1 MSGLGFERATQNRVV
16 KLFTAKLGYRYGGD
30 RSKWADNSFV
40 DAAILSEHLQT
51 KGNSSAE
58 ISAALFQLRKAADA
72 SQGGLYEANKRVYSL
87 LRYGVQVKT
96 AVDQPTTTVN
106 LIDWANAEAN
116 EFTIA
121 EEVTLRGPLERRP
134 DLVLYVNGLA
144 IGVLELKRSSVSVG
158 ESIRQSLS
166 NQKAE
171 FNGWFFATV
180 QFVLAGNDSE
190 GLRYGTTG
198 TPAKYFLSWKEGA
211 PDSSLNRLDQDL
223 LKVCRKD
230 RLIELMRD
238 FVLFDAGTK
247 KLPRVH
253 QYFGI
258 KAAQAFMRR
267 REGGIIW
274 HTQGSGKSIVMVLL
288 ARWIL
293 ATNPNARVVI
303 ITDRDEL
310 DKQIEAVFGGADE
323 HVYRS
328 SNGADLLEVLS
339 QPSPRLICSLVH
351 KFGVR
356 GVEDFE
362 AHIARLTNETCNTYG
377 ELFVFVDECHRTQ
390 SGRLHRLMKA
400 ILREAIF
407 YGFTG
412 TPLLTKDRA
421 TTLEV
426 FGRYIHVYKYSEA
439 VADEVVLD
447 LVYEARD
454 IDQRISSQAKVDQWF
469 EAKTSDLNPWQVREL
484 KRYWG
489 TMQAVLSSKSRI
501 NRIVMGIIYDI
512 STQADLASERATAML
527 VASSIYEACRYFD
540 LFNQTELKG
549 RCAIITSYDPK
560 ARDITKEETGAN
572 TETDKQFIYNSYTK
586 LLETVQP
593 RPGQSRTEA
602 YEDQAKRLFVN
613 EPARMKLL
621 IVVDK
626 LLTGFDA
633 PSCRVLYI
641 DKSMQDHGLFQAI
654 CRTNRLDGEDKK
666 YGCIVD
672 YKDLFKKVQNAI
684 TVYSDADLDHTAAGA
699 DPNVVLQDRLKKAK
713 QRLDLA
719 LEQEQLLAESVPP
732 PQDEE
737 AILLL
742 FVGASDQADA
752 RQQQEPLRV
761 AYYKTVAEL
770 MRAYAA
776 IANELSQAGY
786 STKEVRAL
794 IEQRDRALEWRQ
806 LIRLAA
812 GENLDLKDYEADM
825 RFLIDAYIV
834 AEESRKISAFDDLP
848 LLQLIEKLGLQ
859 TAIEQSLGKG
869 ANNKEA
875 IAETIENNVGRT
887 IRSENANDPAFYD
900 RMSQVLEEI
909 IRLRKQNAITYEQ
922 YLQRVA
928 ELARRLIAKTDD
940 TTPKELNTDGKR
952 ALCSNLNGDVQLAL
966 RVDGAVRQARPDG
979 WRRVQAKEN
988 LIKAALFNELQ
999 DPDEVER
1006 IFAVVFAQSEY

>member
-16 KLFTAKLGYRYGGD
+16 KLFTAKLGYHYGGD

-51 KGNSSAE
+51 KGYSAAE
-58 ISAALFQLRKAADA
+58 ISGALFQLRKAADA

-96 AVDQPTTTVN
+96 AVDQPTITVN
-106 LIDWANAEAN
+106 LIDWANPEAN
-116 EFTIA
+116 DFTIA
-121 EEVTLRGPLERRP
+121 EEVTLRGPLVRRP

-144 IGVLELKRSSVSVG
+144 IGVLELKRSRVSIG
-158 ESIRQSLS
+158 ESIRQNCS

-198 TPAKYFLSWKEGA
+198 TPAKYFLTWKEGA

-223 LKVCRKD
+223 LNLCRKD

-253 QYFGI
+253 QCFGI

-303 ITDRDEL
+303 ITDRDDL
-310 DKQIEAVFGGADE
+310 DQQIEAVFGGADE
-323 HVYRS
+323 RVHRS
-328 SNGADLLEVLS
+328 SSGADLLSVLS

-362 AHIARLTNETCNTYG
+362 AHIAKLHNEPCHTYG

-454 IDQRISSQAKVDQWF
+454 IDQRISSQEKVDQWF
-469 EAKTSDLNPWQVREL
+469 EAKTADLNPWQVREL

-501 NRIVMGIIYDI
+501 NRIVMDIIYDL
-512 STQADLASERATAML
+512 STQYDLASERATAML
-527 VASSIYEACRYFD
+527 VASSIYEACRYFE
-540 LFNQTELKG
+540 LFNETRLGGK
-549 RCAIITSYDPK
+549 CAIITSYDPK
-560 ARDITKEETGAN
+560 ARDITKEEIGAN
-572 TETDKQFIYNSYTK
+572 TETDKQFIYNTYTK

-602 YEDQAKRLFVN
+602 YEAEAKRLFVK

-633 PSCRVLYI
+633 PTCRVLYI

-666 YGCIVD
+666 YGRIVD

-684 TVYSDADLDHTAAGA
+684 AVYSDEDLDHTADGP
-699 DPNVVLQDRLKKAK
+699 DPNVLLQDRLKKAK

-719 LEQEQLLAESVPP
+719 LEQEYLLAESVPP
-732 PQDEE
+732 PQGEP
-737 AILLL
+737 AILSH
-742 FVGASDQADA
+742 FVGASDQPAVQ
-752 RQQQEPLRV
+752 REKEPLRV

-786 STKEVRAL
+786 SAKEVQAL
-794 IEQRDRALEWRQ
+794 IEQRDRALDWRQ

-812 GENLDLKDYEADM
+812 SENLDLKDYEADM

-834 AEESRKISAFDDLP
+834 AEESRRISAFDDLP
-848 LLQLIEKLGLQ
+848 LLQLIEKLGIQ
-859 TAIEQSLGKG
+859 AAIEQSLGKG

-875 IAETIENNVGRT
+875 VAETIENNVGRT
-887 IRSENANDPAFYD
+887 IRNEKANDPAFYD

-909 IRLRKQNAITYEQ
+909 IRLRKNNAVTYEK

-928 ELARRLIAKTDD
+928 ELARRLIQKTDD

-952 ALCSNLNGDVQLAL
+952 AICSNLNGDLQRAL
-966 RVDGAVRQARPDG
+966 RVDGAVRRARPDG
-979 WRRVQAKEN
+979 WRGVQAKEN
-988 LIKAALFNELQ
+988 LIKAALFTELQ
-999 DPDEVER
+999 DHAEVER
-1006 IFAVVFAQSEY
+1006 IFAVVSAQSEY

>member
-1 MSGLGFERATQNRVV
+1 MSGLGFERATQNRLIQLFSE
-16 KLFTAKLGYRYGGD
+16 KLHYRFLGD
-30 RSKWADNSFV
+30 RSKAADNSFV
-40 DAAILSEHLQT
+40 EEAILTEHLQT
-51 KGNSSAE
+51 KGYSPAE
-58 ISAALFQLRKAADA
+58 ISGALYQLRKEADVG
-72 SQGGLYEANKRVYSL
+72 QGGLPQANKRVYSL
-87 LRYGVQVKT
+87 LRYGVQVKP
-96 AVDQPTTTVN
+96 AADQPTTTVN
-106 LIDWANAEAN
+106 LIDWHNPEAN
-116 EFTIA
+116 DFALA
-121 EEVTLRGPLERRP
+121 EEVTLRSPLERRP

-144 IGVLELKRSSVSVG
+144 IGVLELKRSRVSVG
-158 ESIRQSLS
+158 EGIRQNLS
-166 NQKAE
+166 NQQPE
-171 FNGWFFATV
+171 FNAWFFATV

-198 TPAKYFLSWKEGA
+198 TPSKFFLTWKEGA
-211 PDSSLNRLDQDL
+211 PDFSLTRLDRDL

-238 FVLFDAGTK
+238 FVLFDAGRK

-267 REGGIIW
+267 REGGILW

-293 ATNPNARVVI
+293 STNPNARVVI

-310 DKQIEAVFGGADE
+310 DQQIKDVFGAAGE
-323 HVYRS
+323 RMHRS
-328 SNGADLLEVLS
+328 SSGADLLQVLS

-351 KFGVR
+351 KFGAR

-362 AHIARLTNETCNTYG
+362 AHIARLIQEPCTTYG

-390 SGRLHRLMKA
+390 SGKLHRLMKA
-400 ILREAIF
+400 ILREATF

-439 VADEVVLD
+439 VADQVVLD

-454 IDQRISSQAKVDQWF
+454 IDQRISSQEKVDQWF
-469 EAKTSDLNPWQVREL
+469 DAKTADLNPWQVREL

-501 NRIVMGIIYDI
+501 NRIVMDIIHDLT
-512 STQADLASERATAML
+512 TQADLASERATAML
-527 VASSIYEACRYFD
+527 VASSIYEACRYFE
-540 LFNQTELKG
+540 LFNQTYLKG

-560 ARDITKEETGAN
+560 AKDITKEETGAN
-572 TETDKQFIYNSYTK
+572 SETDKQFIYNTYTK

-593 RPGQSRTEA
+593 TPGQSRAEA
-602 YEDQAKRLFVN
+602 YEEQAKRLFVN

-654 CRTNRLDGEDKK
+654 CRTNRLDGEDKS
-666 YGCIVD
+666 YGRIVD

-684 TVYSDADLDHTAAGA
+684 AVYSDEDLDHTVDGA

-713 QRLDLA
+713 ERLDLA
-719 LEQEQLLAESVPP
+719 LEQEHLLAESVPP
-732 PQDEE
+732 PQDEP
-737 AILLL
+737 AILLH
-742 FVGASDQADA
+742 FVGPSDQPDA
-752 RQQQEPLRV
+752 QREKEPQRV

-776 IANELSQAGY
+776 IANELPQAGY
-786 STKEVRAL
+786 SSKDIQAL
-794 IEQRDRALEWRQ
+794 IAQRDRALEWRQ

-848 LLQLIEKLGLQ
+848 LLELIEKLGIQ
-859 TAIEQSLGKG
+859 EAIEKSLGKG

-875 IAETIENNVGRT
+875 VAETIENNVGRT
-887 IRSENANDPAFYD
+887 IRNEKANDPAFYD

-909 IRLRKQNAITYEQ
+909 IRLRKKQAITYAQ

-928 ELARRLIAKTDD
+928 ELARRLIQKTDD

-952 ALCSNLNGDVQLAL
+952 ALCSNLKGDVERAL
-966 RVDGAVRQARPDG
+966 RVDAVVREARPDG
-979 WRRVQAKEN
+979 WRGVQAKEN
-988 LIKAALFNELQ
+988 LIKAALFSALE
-999 DPDEVER
+999 DHDEVER
-1006 IFAVVFAQSEY
+1006 IFAVVFAQTEY

>member
-40 DAAILSEHLQT
+40 DSAILSEHLQT
-51 KGNSSAE
+51 KGYSAAE
-58 ISAALFQLRKAADA
+58 ISGALFQLRKAADA
-72 SQGGLYEANKRVYSL
+72 SQGLYEANKRVYSL

-121 EEVTLRGPLERRP
+121 EEVTLRGPMERRP

-180 QFVLAGNDSE
+180 QIVLAGNDSE

-198 TPAKYFLSWKEGA
+198 TLAKYFLSWKEGA

-223 LKVCRKD
+223 LNLCRKD

-310 DKQIEAVFGGADE
+310 DKQIETVFGGADE
-323 HVYRS
+323 HVHRS

-469 EAKTSDLNPWQVREL
+469 EAKTADLNPWQVREL

-501 NRIVMGIIYDI
+501 NRIVMDIIYDI

-527 VASSIYEACRYFD
+527 VASSIYEACRYFE

-572 TETDKQFIYNSYTK
+572 TETDKQFIYNTYTK

-666 YGCIVD
+666 YGRIVD

-732 PQDEE
+732 PQDEP
-737 AILLL
+737 AILRH
-742 FVGASDQADA
+742 FVASDLPDVQCDK
-752 RQQQEPLRV
+752 EPLRV

-786 STKEVRAL
+786 SAKEVRAL
-794 IEQRDRALEWRQ
+794 IEQRDRALDWRQ

-812 GENLDLKDYEADM
+812 GENLDLKDFEADM

-909 IRLRKQNAITYEQ
+909 IRLRKNNAITYEQ

-928 ELARRLIAKTDD
+928 ELARRLIQKTDD
-940 TTPKELNTDGKR
+940 STPKELNTDGKR

-999 DPDEVER
+999 DQDEVER

>member
-1 MSGLGFERATQNRVV
+1 MSGIGFERATQNRVI
-16 KLFTAKLGYRYGGD
+16 KLFSGKLGYRFLGD

-40 DAAILSEHLQT
+40 DEAILTQHLQT
-51 KGNSSAE
+51 KGYSPAE
-58 ISAALFQLRKAADA
+58 ISGALYQLRKEADV
-72 SQGGLYEANKRVYSL
+72 SQGGLYEANRRAHSL

-106 LIDWANAEAN
+106 LIDWHNPEAN
-116 EFTIA
+116 DFAIA

-144 IGVLELKRSSVSVG
+144 IGVLELKRSRVSIG
-158 ESIRQSLS
+158 EGIRQNLS
-166 NQKAE
+166 NQTPE
-171 FNGWFFATV
+171 FNEWFFATV

-190 GLRYGTTG
+190 GLRYGTIG
-198 TPAKYFLSWKEGA
+198 TPSKSFLTWKEGD
-211 PDSSLNRLDQDL
+211 PDKALTRLDHDL

-238 FVLFDAGTK
+238 FVLFDAGRK

-253 QYFGI
+253 QYFGL
-258 KAAQAFMRR
+258 KAAQAFIRR
-267 REGGIIW
+267 KEGGIIW

-288 ARWIL
+288 ALWIL
-293 ATNPNARVVI
+293 ANNSNARVVI

-310 DKQIEAVFGGADE
+310 DKQIQDVFGGVGERIHRSTSCKDLM
-323 HVYRS
+323 HVL
-328 SNGADLLEVLS
+328 G
-339 QPSPRLICSLVH
+339 QPSPRLVCSLVH

-356 GVEDFE
+356 GIEDFE
-362 AHIARLTNETCNTYG
+362 AYIARLNNESSNTYG

-390 SGRLHRLMKA
+390 SGKLHRLMKA
-400 ILREAIF
+400 ILRDATF

-454 IDQRISSQAKVDQWF
+454 IDQRISSQEKVDQWF
-469 EAKTSDLNPWQVREL
+469 EAKTADLNPWQVREL

-501 NRIVMGIIYDI
+501 NRIVMDIIYDI
-512 STQADLASERATAML
+512 ATQADLASDRATAML
-527 VASSIYEACRYFD
+527 VSSSIYEACRYFE
-540 LFNQTELKG
+540 LFNQLGLKG

-560 ARDITKEETGAN
+560 AKDITKEETGTN
-572 TETDKQFIYNSYTK
+572 TETDKQFIYNTYSK
-586 LLETVQP
+586 LLDTVQT

-602 YEDQAKRLFVN
+602 YEEEAKRLFLN

-641 DKSMQDHGLFQAI
+641 DKNMKDHGLFQAI

-666 YGCIVD
+666 YGRIVD
-672 YKDLFKKVQNAI
+672 YKDLFKKLKNAI
-684 TVYSDADLDHTAAGA
+684 AVYSNEDLDNSTEGP
-699 DPNVVLQDRLKKAK
+699 DPNVVLAQRLNKAK
-713 QRLDLA
+713 ERLDLA
-719 LEQEQLLAESVPP
+719 LEQEQLMAESVPP
-732 PQDEE
+732 PQDEP
-737 AILLL
+737 AILLH
-742 FVGASDQADA
+742 FVGTRDQPDA
-752 RQQQEPLRV
+752 QREKEPLRV
-761 AYYKTVAEL
+761 SYYKAVAEL

-776 IANELSQAGY
+776 IANELSQSGY
-786 STKEVRAL
+786 SDKEVEAL
-794 IEQRDRALEWRQ
+794 IRQRDRALEWRQ
-806 LIRLAA
+806 LIRLGA

-834 AEESRKISAFDDLP
+834 AEESRRISAFDDLP
-848 LLQLIEKLGLQ
+848 LLELIDKLGIQEAIEK
-859 TAIEQSLGKG
+859 SLGNS

-875 IAETIENNVGRT
+875 VAETIENNAGRT
-887 IRSENANDPAFYD
+887 INNEKANDPAFYD

-909 IRLRKQNAITYEQ
+909 IRLRKQNAINYEQ

-928 ELARRLIAKTDD
+928 DLVRRLIQKTDD

-952 ALCSNLNGDVQLAL
+952 ALCSNLNGDVERAL
-966 RVDGAVRQARPDG
+966 RVDAAVRDARPDS
-979 WRRVQAKEN
+979 WRGVQAKEN
-988 LIKAALFNELQ
+988 LIKSALFNELQ
-999 DPDEVER
+999 DHAEVER
-1006 IFAVVFAQSEY
+1006 IFAVVFAQTEY

>member
-16 KLFTAKLGYRYGGD
+16 KLFTQKLGYRYGGD
-30 RSKWADNSFV
+30 RSKWVDNSFV

-72 SQGGLYEANKRVYSL
+72 SQGGLYAANKRVYSL

-454 IDQRISSQAKVDQWF
+454 IDQRISSQEKVDQWF
-469 EAKTSDLNPWQVREL
+469 EAKTADLNPWQVREL

-501 NRIVMGIIYDI
+501 NRIVMDIIYDI

-527 VASSIYEACRYFD
+527 VASSIYEACRYFE

-633 PSCRVLYI
+633 PTCRVLYI

-952 ALCSNLNGDVQLAL
+952 ALCSNLNGDLQRAL

>member
-1 MSGLGFERATQNRVV
+1 MSGIGFERATQNRVV

-40 DAAILSEHLQT
+40 DPAILSEHLQPR
-51 KGNSSAE
+51 GYSPAE
-58 ISAALFQLRKAADA
+58 IGAALFQLRKAADA

-106 LIDWANAEAN
+106 LIDWANPEAN
-116 EFTIA
+116 DFTIA
-121 EEVTLRGPLERRP
+121 EEVTLRGPMERRP

-258 KAAQAFMRR
+258 KAVQAFMRR

-310 DKQIEAVFGGADE
+310 DQQIEAVFGGADE
-323 HVYRS
+323 RVHRS
-328 SNGADLLEVLS
+328 SSGADLLQVLS

-351 KFGVR
+351 KFGLR

-362 AHIARLTNETCNTYG
+362 AHIAKLDNEPCHTYG

-421 TTLEV
+421 TSLEV

-439 VADEVVLD
+439 VTDEVVLD

-469 EAKTSDLNPWQVREL
+469 EAKTADLNPWQVREL

-501 NRIVMGIIYDI
+501 NRIVMDIIYDI

-527 VASSIYEACRYFD
+527 VASSIYEACRYFE

-572 TETDKQFIYNSYTK
+572 TETDKQFIYNTYTK

-633 PSCRVLYI
+633 PSCRMLYI

-666 YGCIVD
+666 YGRIVD

-684 TVYSDADLDHTAAGA
+684 AVYSDEELDHTAAGA
-699 DPNVVLQDRLKKAK
+699 DPNVLLQDRLKKAR

-719 LEQEQLLAESVPP
+719 LEQEHLLAESVPP
-732 PQDEE
+732 PQDEP
-737 AILLL
+737 AILRH
-742 FVGASDQADA
+742 FVASDLPDVQ
-752 RQQQEPLRV
+752 REKEPLRV

-776 IANELSQAGY
+776 IANEFSQAGY
-786 STKEVRAL
+786 SAKEVQAL

-812 GENLDLKDYEADM
+812 GENLDLKDFEADM

-848 LLQLIEKLGLQ
+848 LLQLIEKLGIQ
-859 TAIEQSLGKG
+859 AAIEQSLGKG

-875 IAETIENNVGRT
+875 VAETIENNVGRT
-887 IRSENANDPAFYD
+887 IRNENANDPAFYD

-909 IRLRKQNAITYEQ
+909 IRLRKNNAITYEQ

-928 ELARRLIAKTDD
+928 ELARRLIQKTDD
-940 TTPKELNTDGKR
+940 STPKELNTDGKR

>member
-1 MSGLGFERATQNRVV
+1 
-16 KLFTAKLGYRYGGD
+16 
-30 RSKWADNSFV
+30 
-40 DAAILSEHLQT
+40 
-51 KGNSSAE
+51 
-58 ISAALFQLRKAADA
+58 
-72 SQGGLYEANKRVYSL
+72 
-87 LRYGVQVKT
+87 
-96 AVDQPTTTVN
+96 
-106 LIDWANAEAN
+106 
-116 EFTIA
+116 
-121 EEVTLRGPLERRP
+121 
-134 DLVLYVNGLA
+134 
-144 IGVLELKRSSVSVG
+144 
-158 ESIRQSLS
+158 
-166 NQKAE
+166 
-171 FNGWFFATV
+171 
-180 QFVLAGNDSE
+180 
-190 GLRYGTTG
+190 
-198 TPAKYFLSWKEGA
+198 
-211 PDSSLNRLDQDL
+211 
-223 LKVCRKD
+223 
-230 RLIELMRD
+230 
-238 FVLFDAGTK
+238 
-247 KLPRVH
+247 
-253 QYFGI
+253 
-258 KAAQAFMRR
+258 
-267 REGGIIW
+267 
-274 HTQGSGKSIVMVLL
+274 
-288 ARWIL
+288 
-293 ATNPNARVVI
+293 
-303 ITDRDEL
+303 
-310 DKQIEAVFGGADE
+310 
-323 HVYRS
+323 
-328 SNGADLLEVLS
+328 
-339 QPSPRLICSLVH
+339 
-351 KFGVR
+351 
-356 GVEDFE
+356 
-362 AHIARLTNETCNTYG
+362 
-377 ELFVFVDECHRTQ
+377 
-390 SGRLHRLMKA
+390 MKA

-469 EAKTSDLNPWQVREL
+469 EAKTADLNPWQVREL

-501 NRIVMGIIYDI
+501 SRIVMDIIYDI

-527 VASSIYEACRYFD
+527 VASSIYEACRYFE

-572 TETDKQFIYNSYTK
+572 TETDKQYIYNTYTK

-602 YEDQAKRLFVN
+602 YEDQAKHLFVN

-666 YGCIVD
+666 YGRIVD

-786 STKEVRAL
+786 FAKEVRAL

-875 IAETIENNVGRT
+875 IAETIETMWAAPSEVKMPT
-887 IRSENANDPAFYD
+887 IPPSMTGCRRCWRRSSACVSKMPSP
-900 RMSQVLEEI
+900 MSSICNGLPNSPGASSP
-909 IRLRKQNAITYEQ
+909 KP
-922 YLQRVA
+922 
-928 ELARRLIAKTDD
+928 
-940 TTPKELNTDGKR
+940 TTPPPRN
-952 ALCSNLNGDVQLAL
+952 
-966 RVDGAVRQARPDG
+966 
-979 WRRVQAKEN
+979 
-988 LIKAALFNELQ
+988 
-999 DPDEVER
+999 
-1006 IFAVVFAQSEY
+1006 

>member
-1 MSGLGFERATQNRVV
+1 MSGIGFERATQNRVV

-30 RSKWADNSFV
+30 RSKWVDNSFV

-106 LIDWANAEAN
+106 LIDWANFEAN

-323 HVYRS
+323 HVHRS

-469 EAKTSDLNPWQVREL
+469 EAKTADLNPWQVREL

-501 NRIVMGIIYDI
+501 NRIVMDIIYDI

-527 VASSIYEACRYFD
+527 VASSIYEACRYFE

-572 TETDKQFIYNSYTK
+572 TETDKQFIYNTYTK

-666 YGCIVD
+666 YGRIVD

-699 DPNVVLQDRLKKAK
+699 DPNVVLQDRLKKAR
-713 QRLDLA
+713 QRMDLA

-761 AYYKTVAEL
+761 AYYKTVAES

-786 STKEVRAL
+786 SAKEVQAL

-900 RMSQVLEEI
+900 RMSQVLEDI
-909 IRLRKQNAITYEQ
+909 IRFRKQNAITYEQ

-952 ALCSNLNGDVQLAL
+952 ALCSNLNGDLQRAL
-966 RVDGAVRQARPDG
+966 RVDGAVRRARPDG
-979 WRRVQAKEN
+979 WRGVQAKEN
-988 LIKAALFNELQ
+988 LIKAALFDELR
-999 DPDEVER
+999 DHAEVER

>member
-1 MSGLGFERATQNRVV
+1 MSGVGFERATQNRVIN
-16 KLFTAKLGYRYGGD
+16 LFTEQLGYRFLGD
-30 RSKWADNSFV
+30 RSKSPDNSFV
-40 DAAILSEHLQT
+40 EEASLTQHL
-51 KGNSSAE
+51 KGKGYNSAE
-58 ISAALFQLRKAADA
+58 ISGALYQLRRAADV
-72 SQGGLYEANKRVYSL
+72 SQGGLYGANKRVYSL

-106 LIDWANAEAN
+106 LIDWANPEAN
-116 EFTIA
+116 DFAIA

-144 IGVLELKRSSVSVG
+144 IGVLELKRSRVSIG
-158 ESIRQSLS
+158 EGIRQNCS
-166 NQKAE
+166 NQKPE
-171 FNGWFFATV
+171 FNEWFFTTI

-198 TPAKYFLSWKEGA
+198 TPSKYFLTWKEGA
-211 PDSSLNRLDQDL
+211 PDSRLTQLDQDL
-223 LKVCRKD
+223 LKVCRQD

-293 ATNPNARVVI
+293 ATNSNARVVI

-310 DKQIEAVFGGADE
+310 DQQIKDVFGGADE
-323 HVYRS
+323 RVHRS
-328 SNGADLLEVLS
+328 SSGADLMEVLS

-362 AHIARLTNETCNTYG
+362 AHIAKLHNEPCNTYG

-390 SGRLHRLMKA
+390 SGKLHRLMKA
-400 ILREAIF
+400 ILREATF

-426 FGRYIHVYKYSEA
+426 FGRYIHIYKYSEA

-454 IDQRISSQAKVDQWF
+454 IDQRISSQEKVDQWF
-469 EAKTSDLNPWQVREL
+469 EAKTADLNPWQVREL

-501 NRIVMGIIYDI
+501 NRIVMDIIYDI
-512 STQADLASERATAML
+512 TTQADLASERATAML
-527 VASSIYEACRYFD
+527 VASSIYEACRYFE

-549 RCAIITSYDPK
+549 RCAVITSYDPK
-560 ARDITKEETGAN
+560 AKDITKEETGAN
-572 TETDKQFIYNSYTK
+572 TETDKQFIYNTYTK
-586 LLETVQP
+586 LLEQVQS

-602 YEDQAKRLFVN
+602 YEERAKQLFVK

-666 YGCIVD
+666 FGRIVD

-684 TVYSDADLDHTAAGA
+684 AVYSDEDLDHTADGA

-713 QRLDLA
+713 ERLDLA
-719 LEQEQLLAESVPP
+719 LEQEHLLAESVPP
-732 PQDEE
+732 PQDDP
-737 AILLL
+737 AILLH
-742 FVGASDQADA
+742 FVGASDQPDGK
-752 RQQQEPLRV
+752 REKEPLRV

-786 STKEVRAL
+786 STKDIEAL
-794 IEQRDRALEWRQ
+794 IQQRDRALEWRQ

-812 GENLDLKDYEADM
+812 GENLDQKDYEADM

-848 LLQLIEKLGLQ
+848 LLELIDKLGIQEAIEK
-859 TAIEQSLGKG
+859 SLGK
-869 ANNKEA
+869 ATNKEA
-875 IAETIENNVGRT
+875 VAETIENNVGRT
-887 IRSENANDPAFYD
+887 IKNVKANDPAFYD

-909 IRLRKQNAITYEQ
+909 IRQRKRNAITYEQ

-928 ELARRLIAKTDD
+928 ELARRLNQKTDD

-952 ALCSNLNGDVQLAL
+952 ALFSNLNGDLERAL
-966 RVDGAVRQARPDG
+966 RVDAVVRQARPDG
-979 WRRVQAKEN
+979 WRGVQAKEN
-988 LIKAALFNELQ
+988 LIKSALFQELQ
-999 DPDEVER
+999 DSDEVER
-1006 IFAVVFAQSEY
+1006 IFAVVFAQTEY